1 MIIVE
6 GMTTERLRRPARTR
20 TLRLG
25 DATLTFVP
33 DGVVRLPGLGWLPET
48 TDEVWAAH
56 PEYLDEGGYLTAG
69 IGALLVTRD
78 GRNLLID
85 AGVGKIDLPAEVS
98 SKIGALE
105 GGALL
110 DNLAA
115 LGLRPDDIEAVALT
129 HVHIDHTGWLPA
141 FTGSTVLVTE
151 PEWTNRAHS
160 GDVDHATLDAIAPR
174 VRTVADGEEIFPGVR
189 VLMSP
194 GHTAG
199 HATYVITE
207 GDQRVLAFG
216 DAMHSAVQVLDPD
229 WGAVS
234 DHDSARAA
242 ESRHRLVE
250 ELTAPDTIG
259 FGIHFAD
266 VQFGRVVDGTW
277 QPLG

>member
-1 MIIVE
+1 VIIVE

-25 DATLTFVP
+25 DTTLTFVP
-33 DGVVRLPGLGWLPET
+33 DGVVQLPGLGWLPNT
-48 TDEVWAAH
+48 TDETWAAH
-56 PEYLDEGGYLTAG
+56 PGYLDEGGYLTAG

-85 AGVGKIDLPAEVS
+85 AGVGTIDLPAEVS

-110 DNLAA
+110 DNLAS

-129 HVHIDHTGWLPA
+129 HVHIDHTGWLTA

-151 PEWTNRAHS
+151 PEWTHRTQA
-160 GDVDHATLDAIAPR
+160 GDIDHATLDAIAPR

-194 GHTAG
+194 GHTVG

-216 DAMHSAVQVLDPD
+216 DAMHSAVQVIDPG

-234 DHDSARAA
+234 DHDSAQAA
-242 ESRHRLVE
+242 ASRHRLVE
-250 ELTAPDTIG
+250 ELSVPDTIG

-277 QPLG
+277 QPLD